1 MDYDHKRLCAL
12 LIRKV
17 EKNELTWQDLALT
30 CLEYVHDND
39 LEQVAYSYGVSDY
52 DNPDTDSVKQQ

>member
-17 EKNELTWQDLALT
+17 EKNELTWKDLALA
-30 CLEYVHDND
+30 CLEYVHDSD
-39 LEQVAYSYGVSDY
+39 LEGMAYSFGISDY
-52 DNPDTDSVKQQ
+52 DNPDTGNLEQQ